1 MRANGVYAMSGFR
14 SGLIDGAASVYAKAR
29 EIANNVAATIRNAL
43 RISSPSRVFMEIG
56 KYTMEGFG
64 LGMENM
70 QPYLGEIAGDTV
82 DMLTGSFDNVSMP
95 ALTSDMGALQS
106 LSKMAADSGSS
117 AYETEDQSLLCALME
132 TAVELL
138 QKLNQRGTEP
148 NISIHFNPVLSGTQ
162 DMTAMFAKA
171 DKWLADKGVATEF
184 GRRGRT

>member
-1 MRANGVYAMSGFR
+1 
-14 SGLIDGAASVYAKAR
+14 
-29 EIANNVAATIRNAL
+29 
-43 RISSPSRVFMEIG
+43 MEIG
-56 KYTMEGFG
+56 KYTMEGLG

-95 ALTSDMGALQS
+95 ALTSDLGTLQS
-106 LSKMAADSGSS
+106 LSKIAADSSSS
-117 AYETEDQSLLCALME
+117 AYEAEDQSLLCALME

-148 NISIHFNPVLSGTQ
+148 NISVHFNPVLSGTQ

-184 GRRGRT
+184 GKRGRP